1 MTSWTTVWS
10 TLFDHYY
17 PSEYFTTVYGCWKT
31 FWTFLETKTDLSEA
45 QKTTVSRLSKPII
58 GASFFKK
65 WQILH
70 FPAIKTD
77 WWVVGCSNYYQST
90 CRVIRKWKHMHI
102 LGLWRLDLAESA
114 SESHCKHFKKSFFWG
129 QSHTKS
135 LSKIWFS
142 TKCEFIFKS
151 SLKDHMTSWTTV
163 WSTLFDHYLF
173 DHYYPNEYFTT
184 VYGCWKTF

>member
-1 MTSWTTVWS
+1 MCLQRPHNQIYLITTIQVNTLQLFTGVERPSKMFLRPKPTSVKLKKR
-10 TLFDHYY
+10 LFSGSQN
-17 PSEYFTTVYGCWKT
+17 P
-31 FWTFLETKTDLSEA
+31 LSEHHF
-45 QKTTVSRLSKPII
+45 S
-58 GASFFKK
+58 KK

-77 WWVVGCSNYYQST
+77 WWVVGCFNYYQSIP
-90 CRVIRKWKHMHI
+90 RVIRKWKHMHI

-142 TKCEFIFKS
+142 TK
-151 SLKDHMTSWTTV
+151 
-163 WSTLFDHYLF
+163 Y
-173 DHYYPNEYFTT
+173 
-184 VYGCWKTF
+184 